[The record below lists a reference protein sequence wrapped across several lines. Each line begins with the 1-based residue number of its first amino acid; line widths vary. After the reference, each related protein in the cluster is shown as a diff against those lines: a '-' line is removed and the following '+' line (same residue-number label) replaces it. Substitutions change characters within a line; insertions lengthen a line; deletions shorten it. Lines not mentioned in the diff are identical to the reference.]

1 MISIIPWRDSDQGRK
16 IRLREFRH
24 ELNDFDGKTL
34 AEVIEKVRCKRSPKV
49 ARQLSAVLIHLQA
62 NIAMGIRS
70 GASKH
75 DMTLPMF
82 SDDILKVEIS
92 GPDVRGL
99 RRLNNSPG

>member
-1 MISIIPWRDSDQGRK
+1 MISIIPWRDSDQDQK
-16 IRLREFRH
+16 DRLREFHH

-34 AEVIEKVRCKRSPKV
+34 AGVIEKVCGKGIPEV
-49 ARQLSAVLIHLQA
+49 ARHLLIQFQA

-70 GASKH
+70 GESKD

-82 SDDILKVEIS
+82 SDDILKIEIS

-99 RRLNNSPG
+99 GRLNGSLG

>member
-1 MISIIPWRDSDQGRK
+1 M
-16 IRLREFRH
+16 REFRH
-24 ELNDFDGKTL
+24 ELKDFDGKTL

-49 ARQLSAVLIHLQA
+49 ARQLSAVLIHFQA

-99 RRLNNSPG
+99 RRLNNSPA